1 MKNKTLILISIFA
14 VLALGIW
21 MYKEL
26 TKPLPGQLI
35 KDLGREH
42 VEDIAGIQYNSNP
55 PTSGT
60 HFPMWAK
67 GGVYDRLISDG
78 YLLHSLEHGYVI
90 ISYDCTK
97 PLTTQIFISQVS
109 AHDEP
114 SKESSDSGELL
125 KHMKLKVEGNM
136 ASFTPENQ
144 PEIEIELPEEFKNDM
159 CKSLVEKL
167 GEFPKKWDR
176 VIVVPRV
183 GMEKPLAVTAWT
195 RIDYLDGFDKERIEK
210 FISAYHN
217 KGPEKTVEKF
227 K

>member
-1 MKNKTLILISIFA
+1 MKNKVVILLSILSI
-14 VLALGIW
+14 LALGFW

-35 KDLGREH
+35 EDLGREH
-42 VEDIAGIQYNSNP
+42 VEDIAGINYNSNP

-90 ISYDCTK
+90 ISYNCTK
-97 PLTTQIFISQVS
+97 PLITQSLIPTVL

-114 SKESSDSGELL
+114 TKESSDSGELL
-125 KHMKLKVEGNM
+125 KHMKLTVTGNM
-136 ASFTPENQ
+136 AAFTPENQ
-144 PEIEIELPEEFKNDM
+144 PEVEIELPEEFKNEI
-159 CKSLVEKL
+159 CSGLVEKL
-167 GEFPKKWDR
+167 KEFPKKWER

-183 GMEKPLAVTAWT
+183 DMDKPLAVTAWT
-195 RIDYLDGFDKERIEK
+195 RVDTLENFDKKRIEK
-210 FISAYHN
+210 FISTFHN
-217 KGPEKTVEKF
+217 KGPEKTVE
-227 K
+227 